1 MLFSIYPTDAPETR
15 RRVVE
20 QAAAQPAPDGG
31 ATLLFTSLHLP
42 ESAELDAFGD
52 VLARFHRES
61 GVVYCADIS
70 PLTIERLGAGIPDT
84 AGLARLAEW
93 GVSMLRIDF
102 GFDAREIVE
111 IAETSGLAIAVN
123 ASTADDVLLD
133 ALADIPLVGWHNYYP
148 RPETGLTDDFYVS
161 QSARFTDRG
170 LPLFAFL
177 PGESDL
183 RAPLH
188 LGLPT
193 LEVQRH
199 RNAWRNYLQLRRLT
213 PEAVIV
219 CAEGTLLPEHAAW
232 IAHLETTGEVTLP
245 LSGDASSSFLAGEAR
260 RLRVE
265 DAAASFRLEGTR
277 GTPRPERV
285 RNGDTRA
292 RGSLQMDLDALGRYA
307 GEVHLMR
314 DDLPLTGGQAWV
326 GEIAGPYRGIVGE
339 LRPGM
344 AVRFV

>member
-1 MLFSIYPTDAPETR
+1 MLFSLYPTDAPETR

-20 QAAAQPAPDGG
+20 QAAAQPVPVGG
-31 ATLLFTSLHLP
+31 APLLFTSLHLP

-52 VLARFHRES
+52 VLAGFHEEF

-70 PLTIERLGAGIPDT
+70 PLTLERLGAGSE
-84 AGLARLAEW
+84 GLARLAEW

-102 GFDAREIVE
+102 GFDASEIAE
-111 IAETSGLAIAVN
+111 IAETSGLGIAVN
-123 ASTADDVLLD
+123 ASTADDALLD
-133 ALADIPLVGWHNYYP
+133 ALEGLPLIGWHNYYP
-148 RPETGLTDDFYVS
+148 RPETGLTEAFYLS
-161 QSARFTDRG
+161 QTARFTARG
-170 LPLFAFL
+170 LPVFAFL
-177 PGESDL
+177 PGETDL

-213 PEAVIV
+213 PDAVIV
-219 CAEGTLLPEHAAW
+219 CAEGPLLPEHAAW
-232 IAHLETTGEVTLP
+232 IAHLEKTGEVTVP
-245 LSGDASSSFLAGEAR
+245 LTHDASASFLAGETR

-265 DAAASFRLEGTR
+265 DTATSFRLDGTR
-277 GTPRPERV
+277 GMPRPGSV
-285 RNGDTRA
+285 RNADMRA

-314 DDLPLTGGQAWV
+314 ADLPLTGQQAWV
-326 GEIAGPYRGIVGE
+326 GEIAGPYRGIVDE

-344 AVRFV
+344 TVRFV

>member
-20 QAAAQPAPDGG
+20 QAVAQPVEPGG
-31 ATLLFTSLHLP
+31 ERLLFTSLHLP
-42 ESAELDAFGD
+42 ESAELDTFGE
-52 VLARFHRES
+52 VLAAFRRER
-61 GVVYCADIS
+61 GVTFCADVS
-70 PLTIERLGAGIPDT
+70 PLTVERLGTGT

-102 GFDAREIVE
+102 GFDAEE
-111 IAETSGLAIAVN
+111 IAEIAAASGLRIAVN
-123 ASTADDVLLD
+123 ASTIDDDLLD
-133 ALADIPLVGWHNYYP
+133 ALAGVPLVGWHNYYP
-148 RPETGLTDDFYVS
+148 RPETGITEAFYLS
-161 QSARFTDRG
+161 QSARFTRRG

-177 PGESDL
+177 PGETDL

-213 PEAVIV
+213 PEALVV
-219 CAEGTLLPEHAAW
+219 CAEGALLPEHAEW
-232 IAHLETTGEVTLP
+232 IGHGETTGEVTVP
-245 LSGDASSSFLAGEAR
+245 LSSDAAPFLR
-260 RLRVE
+260 DRSWRLRVE
-265 DAAASFRLEGTR
+265 DAAASFRLEDTR
-277 GTPRPERV
+277 GVERPERV
-285 RNGDTRA
+285 RNADSRS

-314 DDLPLTGGQAWV
+314 ADLPLTGQQAWV
-326 GEIAGPYRGIVGE
+326 GEVAGPYRGIVDE

-344 AVRFV
+344 TVRFV